1 MTPTS
6 IPAEPRTW
14 GLLAEY
20 DDPQA
25 LLRAAATV
33 RDAGITRWD
42 CCTPFPVHGLD
53 RAMGMKKTILPWL
66 VLGAGLTGLTVAA
79 VMQWYVNSPHTAS
92 AATGWFS
99 GYPLVF
105 SGKPYWSLPANIPVM
120 FEVTVLLSSLTA
132 FFGVWALSG
141 LPRLHHPLFTSRRFR
156 RVTDDK
162 FFLVI
167 EAQDPQFDRERTLAL
182 LKETQ
187 PSLVEELQD

>member
-1 MTPTS
+1 M
-6 IPAEPRTW
+6 PAEPQTW

-25 LLRAAATV
+25 LLKAAALI
-33 RDAGITRWD
+33 RDAGITHWD

-66 VLGAGLTGLTVAA
+66 VLGAGLTGLTVAV

-92 AATGWFS
+92 AEAGWVS

-105 SGKPYWSLPANIPVM
+105 SGKPYWSLPANIPVI

-167 EAQDPQFDRERTLAL
+167 EAQDPKFDRDRTLEL
-182 LKETQ
+182 LKETT
-187 PSLVEELQD
+187 PSVVEELKD